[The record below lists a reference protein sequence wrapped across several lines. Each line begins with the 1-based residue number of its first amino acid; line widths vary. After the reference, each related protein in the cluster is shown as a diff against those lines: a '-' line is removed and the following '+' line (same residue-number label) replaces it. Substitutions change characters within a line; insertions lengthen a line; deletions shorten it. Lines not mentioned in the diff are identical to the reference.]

1 MPRSK
6 SNSQINQPPTPEEL
20 PPLVEAETVDE
31 AAAAFATQIGEEAA
45 NIRGRRDIEAVL
57 QMMGKGVVIS
67 LSIERPRFVT
77 RLSPADLGLSTEGAG
92 GETLKNYFQLGR
104 RSLIPK
110 ELQDS
115 LNRAEAN
122 ARYTLE
128 SCSTNSHWGHFVPVT
143 RYARWKAANEAAK
156 EKFFEARDRVV
167 REYADLVEQVSVA
180 YRSAASDVWNR
191 QLWQRISDL
200 LQLQPGQRPTP
211 EATRKALAEMRVTTR
226 ERDEFIENYVR
237 EITAAM
243 PSADSLAARFVYRT
257 EIGYI
262 PLPSTLAR
270 DLGNADRFYQERAE
284 QNAAHQAE
292 MAQQRT
298 VVERAE
304 AEAYAAT
311 EIANAEVWAARQA
324 QQATFAAEQQV
335 IAARSAAELERIRLQ
350 KEMDADVL
358 KSAQEQKELLVQEFY
373 GGIVGQINQ
382 LLFEVCDNAGQS
394 IERNKGKLPGS
405 ISKQLRNLVEQLAE
419 LNFMADEAVD
429 AQIAQ
434 LQSILPVVVD
444 DESGATARIDTSRMS
459 RVLGDLR
466 REAEAVLIDLG
477 HAPVS
482 RKARVAEANESSLLD
497 LEIQPRQRHTSGQ
510 TAKPDAS
517 ETGQGRKRRE
527 W

>member
-1 MPRSK
+1 
-6 SNSQINQPPTPEEL
+6 
-20 PPLVEAETVDE
+20 
-31 AAAAFATQIGEEAA
+31 
-45 NIRGRRDIEAVL
+45 
-57 QMMGKGVVIS
+57 
-67 LSIERPRFVT
+67 
-77 RLSPADLGLSTEGAG
+77 
-92 GETLKNYFQLGR
+92 
-104 RSLIPK
+104 
-110 ELQDS
+110 
-115 LNRAEAN
+115 
-122 ARYTLE
+122 
-128 SCSTNSHWGHFVPVT
+128 
-143 RYARWKAANEAAK
+143 
-156 EKFFEARDRVV
+156 
-167 REYADLVEQVSVA
+167 
-180 YRSAASDVWNR
+180 
-191 QLWQRISDL
+191 
-200 LQLQPGQRPTP
+200 
-211 EATRKALAEMRVTTR
+211 MRVTTR
-226 ERDEFIENYVR
+226 ERDEFIAGYVR

-298 VVERAE
+298 VQER
-304 AEAYAAT
+304 AEAYAARET
-311 EIANAEVWAARQA
+311 ANAQVWAARQA
-324 QQATFAAEQQV
+324 EQATFAAEQQV

-358 KSAQEQKELLVQEFY
+358 KSAQEQKELLVNEFY
-373 GGIVGQINQ
+373 SGVVGQINQ

-444 DESGATARIDTSRMS
+444 EESGATARIDTTRMS

-477 HAPVS
+477 HSPVS
-482 RKARVAEANESSLLD
+482 RKARATADEANLLD
-497 LEIQPRQRHTSGQ
+497 LEIQPRRRRTSGQ
-510 TAKPDAS
+510 TAAPAAA
-517 ETGQGRKRRE
+517 ETGRSRKRRE
-527 W
+527 L

>member
-31 AAAAFATQIGEEAA
+31 AAAAFATQIGEDAA

-57 QMMGKGVVIS
+57 KMMGQGVVIS

-122 ARYTLE
+122 ARYALE

-143 RYARWKAANEAAK
+143 RYAKWKAANEAAK

-191 QLWQRISDL
+191 QLWQRIADR

-226 ERDEFIENYVR
+226 ERDEFIAGYVR

-298 VVERAE
+298 VQER
-304 AEAYAAT
+304 AEAYAARET
-311 EIANAEVWAARQA
+311 ANAQVWAARQA
-324 QQATFAAEQQV
+324 EQATFAAEQQV

-358 KSAQEQKELLVQEFY
+358 KSAQEQKELLVNEFY
-373 GGIVGQINQ
+373 SGVVGQINQ

-444 DESGATARIDTSRMS
+444 EESGATARIDTTRMS

-477 HAPVS
+477 HSPVS
-482 RKARVAEANESSLLD
+482 RKARATADEANLLD
-497 LEIQPRQRHTSGQ
+497 LEIQPRRRRTSGQ
-510 TAKPDAS
+510 TAAPAAA
-517 ETGQGRKRRE
+517 ETGRSRKRRE
-527 W
+527 L

>member
-1 MPRSK
+1 
-6 SNSQINQPPTPEEL
+6 
-20 PPLVEAETVDE
+20 
-31 AAAAFATQIGEEAA
+31 
-45 NIRGRRDIEAVL
+45 
-57 QMMGKGVVIS
+57 
-67 LSIERPRFVT
+67 
-77 RLSPADLGLSTEGAG
+77 
-92 GETLKNYFQLGR
+92 
-104 RSLIPK
+104 
-110 ELQDS
+110 
-115 LNRAEAN
+115 
-122 ARYTLE
+122 
-128 SCSTNSHWGHFVPVT
+128 
-143 RYARWKAANEAAK
+143 
-156 EKFFEARDRVV
+156 
-167 REYADLVEQVSVA
+167 
-180 YRSAASDVWNR
+180 
-191 QLWQRISDL
+191 
-200 LQLQPGQRPTP
+200 
-211 EATRKALAEMRVTTR
+211 MRVTTR
-226 ERDEFIENYVR
+226 ERDEFIAGYVR

-284 QNAAHQAE
+284 QNAAHQAV

-298 VVERAE
+298 VVEKAE

-311 EIANAEVWAARQA
+311 EIANAQVWVARQA
-324 QQATFAAEQQV
+324 EQATFAAELQG

-358 KSAQEQKELLVQEFY
+358 KSAQEQKELLVNEFY
-373 GGIVGQINQ
+373 SGIVGQINQ

-482 RKARVAEANESSLLD
+482 RKARVAEADEASLLD
-497 LEIQPRQRHTSGQ
+497 LEIQPRQRRTSGQ
-510 TAKPDAS
+510 TAAPAAA
-517 ETGQGRKRRE
+517 ETGRSRKRRE
-527 W
+527 L

>member
-1 MPRSK
+1 
-6 SNSQINQPPTPEEL
+6 
-20 PPLVEAETVDE
+20 
-31 AAAAFATQIGEEAA
+31 
-45 NIRGRRDIEAVL
+45 
-57 QMMGKGVVIS
+57 
-67 LSIERPRFVT
+67 
-77 RLSPADLGLSTEGAG
+77 
-92 GETLKNYFQLGR
+92 
-104 RSLIPK
+104 
-110 ELQDS
+110 
-115 LNRAEAN
+115 
-122 ARYTLE
+122 
-128 SCSTNSHWGHFVPVT
+128 
-143 RYARWKAANEAAK
+143 
-156 EKFFEARDRVV
+156 
-167 REYADLVEQVSVA
+167 
-180 YRSAASDVWNR
+180 
-191 QLWQRISDL
+191 
-200 LQLQPGQRPTP
+200 
-211 EATRKALAEMRVTTR
+211 MRVTTR
-226 ERDEFIENYVR
+226 ERDEFIAGYVR

-298 VVERAE
+298 VVEKAE

-311 EIANAEVWAARQA
+311 EIANAQVWVARQA
-324 QQATFAAEQQV
+324 EQATFAAELQG

-373 GGIVGQINQ
+373 SGIVGQINQ

-429 AQIAQ
+429 AQIAR
-434 LQSILPVVVD
+434 LQSILPVVN

-497 LEIQPRQRHTSGQ
+497 LEIQPRRRRTSGQ
-510 TAKPDAS
+510 TAAPDAAS
-517 ETGQGRKRRE
+517 ETGRSRKRRD

>member
-20 PPLVEAETVDE
+20 PPLVEAETVDD
-31 AAAAFATQIGEEAA
+31 AAVAFATQIGEDAA

-57 QMMGKGVVIS
+57 QMMGQGVVIS

-110 ELQDS
+110 ELQDA

-122 ARYTLE
+122 ARYALE

-191 QLWQRISDL
+191 QLWQRIADR

-211 EATRKALAEMRVTTR
+211 EATRKALAEMRVTVR
-226 ERDEFIENYVR
+226 ERDEFIAGYVR

-243 PSADSLAARFVYRT
+243 PSANSLAARFVYRT

-298 VVERAE
+298 VQERAE
-304 AEAYAAT
+304 AEAYAARET
-311 EIANAEVWAARQA
+311 ANAQIWAARQA
-324 QQATFAAEQQV
+324 EQATFAAEQ
-335 IAARSAAELERIRLQ
+335 
-350 KEMDADVL
+350 
-358 KSAQEQKELLVQEFY
+358 
-373 GGIVGQINQ
+373 
-382 LLFEVCDNAGQS
+382 
-394 IERNKGKLPGS
+394 
-405 ISKQLRNLVEQLAE
+405 
-419 LNFMADEAVD
+419 
-429 AQIAQ
+429 
-434 LQSILPVVVD
+434 
-444 DESGATARIDTSRMS
+444 
-459 RVLGDLR
+459 
-466 REAEAVLIDLG
+466 
-477 HAPVS
+477 
-482 RKARVAEANESSLLD
+482 
-497 LEIQPRQRHTSGQ
+497 
-510 TAKPDAS
+510 
-517 ETGQGRKRRE
+517 
-527 W
+527 